1 MMNDMIKAERKKIIG
16 RKTTKILFVMGII
29 LTAAYFFLF
38 QFGYASVFYNYDTGK
53 MDAVS
58 GFAAIEQRK
67 ETAAMFAGKLTPD
80 TLTRMAQKIEEAKAA
95 TAARDEDTAFS
106 ALHVYRDQSAILEYM
121 TDPEGKMRSIAE
133 AYPNHSSIILGYC
146 DGWDQMLSGMGSVLP
161 ILVCLLV
168 VITLSPVFSEEYS
181 CHTDSVIYAA
191 RYGKTKLVTAK
202 IIASIETVTGMYVI
216 FLFLNAVL
224 YMGTYGV
231 QGWNVSIQS
240 SLHYAASAYY
250 LTFLQ
255 MFLISVVLNIFGI
268 VTLTVI
274 TLFISAK
281 LNTPVT
287 ALIVSCAVCFL
298 PVLFDFT
305 ESVPLLQKLQ
315 EVCPIFMLH
324 MNGVL
329 TTVKTYMGIPQ
340 PVIMLLLSPCLIFL
354 FFLLIRNAAKKHQVT
369 G

>member
-1 MMNDMIKAERKKIIG
+1 MNDMIKAEREKIFA
-16 RKTTKILFVMGII
+16 RKPTKILFAMGIL

-38 QFGYASVFYNYDTGK
+38 QFGYSTVVYDYDTGE
-53 MDAVS
+53 MDTVS

-67 ETAAMFAGKLTPD
+67 ETAALFAGELTPD
-80 TLTRMAQKIEEAKAA
+80 TLALMAQKVEVAKAA
-95 TAARDEDTAFS
+95 TVTRDENTAFS
-106 ALHVYRDQSAILEYM
+106 ALHVYRDQSAILEHM
-121 TDPEGKMRSIAE
+121 TAPDGKMKSMEE
-133 AYPNHSSIILGYC
+133 AYPNHGSVILGYC
-146 DGWDQMLSGMGSVLP
+146 DGWDKMLSGMGSVLS
-161 ILVCLLV
+161 IFVCLLV

-202 IIASIETVTGMYVI
+202 IIASVEAVTGMYVI
-216 FLFLNAVL
+216 FLLLNAVL
-224 YMGTYGV
+224 YMGIYGA

-240 SLHYAASAYY
+240 SLHYASSAYP

-255 MFLISVVLNIFGI
+255 MFLISVAFNIVGI
-268 VTLTVI
+268 VTMTVI

-287 ALIVSCAVCFL
+287 ALMASCIVCFL

-315 EVCPIFMLH
+315 ELCPIFMLH
-324 MNGVL
+324 MNGVF
-329 TTVKTYMGIPQ
+329 TAVKTYMGIRQ
-340 PVIMLLLSPCLIFL
+340 PVIMFLLSLCLILL
-354 FFLLIRNAAKKHQVT
+354 FYFLIRNAAKKHQVM

>member
-1 MMNDMIKAERKKIIG
+1 MNDMIKAEREKITG
-16 RKTTKILFVMGII
+16 RKAAKILFVLGII
-29 LTAAYFFLF
+29 FITAYFFLF
-38 QFGYASVFYNYDTGK
+38 QFGYTSVFYNYNTGK
-53 MDAVS
+53 MDTVS

-67 ETAAMFAGKLTPD
+67 ETAALFDGKLNTD
-80 TLTRMAQKIEEAKAA
+80 TLALMKKKIEEAKAA
-95 TAARDEDTAFS
+95 VAAQDENSAFS
-106 ALHVYRDQSAILEYM
+106 ALHVYRDQAAMLEYM
-121 TDPEGKMRSIAE
+121 TDADGKTKSIEE
-133 AYPNHSSIILGYC
+133 AYPNHSSVILGYC
-146 DGWDQMLSGMGSVLP
+146 DGWDKMLSSMGSVLS

-202 IIASIETVTGMYVI
+202 IIASLETVAGMYI
-216 FLFLNAVL
+216 LFLLLHVVL
-224 YMGTYGV
+224 YIGIYGV

-240 SLHYAASAYY
+240 SLHYASSAYP

-255 MFLISVVLNIFGI
+255 IFLISVVLNLLGI
-268 VTLTVI
+268 AAMTII

-281 LNTPVT
+281 LNSPVT
-287 ALIVSCAVCFL
+287 ALIASCAVCFF

-324 MNGVL
+324 MNGVFAD
-329 TTVKTYMGIPQ
+329 VKTYMGIGQ
-340 PVIMLLLSPCLIFL
+340 PVMMFL
-354 FFLLIRNAAKKHQVT
+354 FNLCLVLLFYFLTRNNARKHQVM

>member
-1 MMNDMIKAERKKIIG
+1 MNDMIKAEREKIIG
-16 RKTTKILFVMGII
+16 KKTTRILFVMGII
-29 LTAAYFFLF
+29 LIAAYFFLF

-53 MDAVS
+53 MDTVS

-67 ETAAMFAGKLTPD
+67 ETAAMFDGKLTTD
-80 TLTRMAQKIEEAKAA
+80 TLALMEKKIEEAKAA
-95 TAARDEDTAFS
+95 TAAQDENSAFS
-106 ALHVYRDQSAILEYM
+106 ALHVYRDQAAMLEYM
-121 TDPEGKMRSIAE
+121 TEADGKTKSIEE
-133 AYPNHSSIILGYC
+133 AYPNHSSVILGYC
-146 DGWDQMLSGMGSVLP
+146 DGWDKMLSSMGSVLS
-161 ILVCLLV
+161 ILMCLFV

-202 IIASIETVTGMYVI
+202 IIASLEAVVGIYL
-216 FLFLNAVL
+216 LFVLIHAVL
-224 YMGTYGV
+224 YIGIYGV

-240 SLHYAASAYY
+240 SLHYASSAYP

-255 MFLISVVLNIFGI
+255 MFLISVVLNLLGI
-268 VTLTVI
+268 VAITII

-281 LNTPVT
+281 LNAPVT
-287 ALIVSCAVCFL
+287 SLIASCVVCFL

-324 MNGVL
+324 MNGVFAA
-329 TTVKTYMGIPQ
+329 VKTYIGIGQ
-340 PVIMLLLSPCLIFL
+340 PIMMFL
-354 FFLLIRNAAKKHQVT
+354 FNLCLVLLFYFLIRNVAGKHQVM

>member
-1 MMNDMIKAERKKIIG
+1 MIKAEWQKIIS
-16 RKTTKILFVMGII
+16 RKSTRILFVMGII
-29 LTAAYFFLF
+29 FIAVYFFLF
-38 QFGYASVFYNYDTGK
+38 QLGYTSVFYDYDTGK
-53 MDAVS
+53 MDTVS

-67 ETAAMFAGKLTPD
+67 ETAALFAGKLTPN
-80 TLTRMAQKIEEAKAA
+80 TLALMMEKIEEAKAA
-95 TAARDEDTAFS
+95 TATQDENSAFS
-106 ALHVYRDQSAILEYM
+106 ARHVYRDQSAILEYM
-121 TDPEGKMRSIAE
+121 TKPDGEIKSIEE
-133 AYPNHSSIILGYC
+133 AYPNHSSIFLGYC
-146 DGWDQMLSGMGSVLP
+146 DGWDKMLSGMGSVLS

-202 IIASIETVTGMYVI
+202 IIASLEAVTGMYII
-216 FLFLNAVL
+216 FLLFNAVL
-224 YMGTYGV
+224 YMGIYGV

-240 SLHYAASAYY
+240 SLHYASSVYH

-255 MFLISVVLNIFGI
+255 IFLISVVFNLLGI
-268 VTLTVI
+268 AAMTI
-274 TLFISAK
+274 IILFISAR

-287 ALIVSCAVCFL
+287 ALIASCAVCFL
-298 PVLFDFT
+298 PILFDFT

-324 MNGVL
+324 MNEIF
-329 TTVKTYMGIPQ
+329 TTVKTYMGIQQ
-340 PVIMLLLSPCLIFL
+340 PVIMFLFNLCLLLL
-354 FFLLIRNAAKKHQVT
+354 FYFLIRNAAKKHQVM

>member
-1 MMNDMIKAERKKIIG
+1 MNDMIKAEREKIIS
-16 RKTTKILFVMGII
+16 RKPTKILFAMGILLI
-29 LTAAYFFLF
+29 AAYFFLF
-38 QFGYASVFYNYDTGK
+38 QFGYATVFYNYDTGK
-53 MDAVS
+53 MDTVS
-58 GFAAIEQRK
+58 GFAAIKQRK

-80 TLTRMAQKIEEAKAA
+80 TLALMAQKIEEAKAV
-95 TAARDEDTAFS
+95 AAGRDENTAFS
-106 ALHVYRDQSAILEYM
+106 ALHVYRDQSALLEYM
-121 TDPEGKMRSIAE
+121 TAPEGEIKSMEE
-133 AYPNHSSIILGYC
+133 AYPNHGSIILGYC
-146 DGWDQMLSGMGSVLP
+146 DGWDKMLSGMGSVLS

-224 YMGTYGV
+224 HMGIYGV
-231 QGWNVSIQS
+231 QGGNVSIQS
-240 SLHYAASAYY
+240 SLHYASSAYP

-255 MFLISVVLNIFGI
+255 IFLISVGLNIFGI
-268 VTLTVI
+268 VTMTII

-281 LNTPVT
+281 MNTPVT
-287 ALIVSCAVCFL
+287 ALIASCVVCFL

-324 MNGVL
+324 MNGVFA
-329 TTVKTYMGIPQ
+329 TVKTYLGIRQ
-340 PVIMLLLSPCLIFL
+340 PVIMFLFSLCLIPL
-354 FFLLIRNAAKKHQVT
+354 FCFLIRNAAKKHQVM